1 MVAILTNLEHIIRM
15 MGGTKRDHEKE
26 ERNLPRDLPQ
36 GRPNFEPI
44 PELYEIPFYDGRFK
58 KKNLLTEIELEAY
71 FYFNKVPYHQK
82 IRLVAHKL
90 SYGGLNF

>member
-1 MVAILTNLEHIIRM
+1 MRFHSM
-15 MGGTKRDHEKE
+15 MGDFQKK
-26 ERNLPRDLPQ
+26 DLL
-36 GRPNFEPI
+36 I
-44 PELYEIPFYDGRFK
+44 
-58 KKNLLTEIELEAY
+58 EIELEAY

>member
-1 MVAILTNLEHIIRM
+1 MKKKRGICLETYIKAGQTPNLFLNFMRFHSM
-15 MGGTKRDHEKE
+15 MGDF
-26 ERNLPRDLPQ
+26 Q
-36 GRPNFEPI
+36 
-44 PELYEIPFYDGRFK
+44 K
-58 KKNLLTEIELEAY
+58 KDLLTEIELEAY

>member
-1 MVAILTNLEHIIRM
+1 M
-15 MGGTKRDHEKE
+15 MGGTNRDHEKE

-36 GRPNFEPI
+36 GRPNSEPF
-44 PELYEIPFYDGRFK
+44 LNFMRFHSMMGDFQK
-58 KKNLLTEIELEAY
+58 KDLLIEIELEAY